1 MLSPNTIGWLLSMA
15 LTQRGCDDYGSKPST
30 AVIERIYTRGGG
42 GGGGGANGV
51 RGAVYCILYLDSVPI
66 PCFRDLLVLP

>member
-42 GGGGGANGV
+42 GGGGGQMESVGQYT
-51 RGAVYCILYLDSVPI
+51 VYYI
-66 PCFRDLLVLP
+66 